1 MNEFNFYKKRQVNNT
16 LGILFLLCALI
27 FSFNSHAANK
37 STDHSVYYSV
47 DEVAGR
53 YDGKLV
59 PYVDLGF
66 GLSVHVLPDAD
77 EGATSRLLK
86 TGLGMQWLPF
96 ISTQLGLWH
105 WSEAGKGR
113 RNDSANSSQQ
123 QASEDEQDP
132 PTFEG
137 LSASLEVVLQLP
149 LQSQNTQLSYGPY
162 YKYGRHCWSGVL
174 SGLVQPWS
182 KEGCSDIQSA
192 GFTFPSSNKRSGGLV
207 LFLEY
212 SQSTLEDLSSRSVQ
226 MGAKLPL

>member
-1 MNEFNFYKKRQVNNT
+1 MNNT
-16 LGILFLLCALI
+16 LGISFLLCALI
-27 FSFNSHAANK
+27 VSINSHASNK
-37 STDHSVYYSV
+37 STYHSTYYSV
-47 DEVAGR
+47 EQDVDRFE
-53 YDGKLV
+53 GKLV

-86 TGLGMQWLPF
+86 TGLGMQWFPF
-96 ISTQLGLWH
+96 LSTQLGLWH
-105 WSEAGKGR
+105 WSGEGGR
-113 RNDSANSSQQ
+113 ERNDDDSSSKQ
-123 QASEDEQDP
+123 QASSDKQDP

-149 LQSQNTQLSYGPY
+149 LQSQNSQLSYGPY
-162 YKYGRHCWSGVL
+162 YKYGRHCWSGVV

-192 GFTFPSSNKRSGGLV
+192 GFTFPANNKRSAGLV

-212 SQSTLEDLSSRSVQ
+212 SQSTLENLSSRSVQ
-226 MGAKLPL
+226 IGAKLPL